1 MGGHLA
7 SISHSS
13 RNFLAKIREMCV
25 KCPFLRYKRG
35 RFGKKP
41 RFTVK
46 GVKVLENRLTAMSRG
61 FESHTLRQTIRIRK
75 NADFFVQADAKLPA
89 KIIYI
94 VRCIA
99 VAADVFSIKEI

>member
-25 KCPFLRYKRG
+25 KCPFWRYKRG

-46 GVKVLENRLTAMSRG
+46 GVKVLEIRLSTPLLG
-61 FESHTLRQTIRIRK
+61 FELHK
-75 NADFFVQADAKLPA
+75 NRA
-89 KIIYI
+89 
-94 VRCIA
+94 R
-99 VAADVFSIKEI
+99 

>member
-25 KCPFLRYKRG
+25 KCPFWRYKRG

-46 GVKVLENRLTAMSRG
+46 GVKVLENRLGTRPQG
-61 FESHTLRQTIRIRK
+61 FESLSLRHSG
-75 NADFFVQADAKLPA
+75 
-89 KIIYI
+89 
-94 VRCIA
+94 
-99 VAADVFSIKEI
+99 VFLQLHYYHR

>member
-25 KCPFLRYKRG
+25 KCPFWRYKRG

-46 GVKVLENRLTAMSRG
+46 GVKVLELLS
-61 FESHTLRQTIRIRK
+61 
-75 NADFFVQADAKLPA
+75 AKAPFCA
-89 KIIYI
+89 
-94 VRCIA
+94 
-99 VAADVFSIKEI
+99 SG